1 MDINSIKAKLSA
13 LQTQQS
19 RPSGEARKNVFWKPA
34 VGKQTIR
41 IVPSAYNKS
50 NPFSEL
56 YFHYGIDKNQLS
68 TQQTGMRKILSL
80 NSLSS

>member
-34 VGKQTIR
+34 VASKQF
-41 IVPSAYNKS
+41 V
-50 NPFSEL
+50 L
-56 YFHYGIDKNQLS
+56 YLLRTTNQ
-68 TQQTGMRKILSL
+68 ILSR
-80 NSLSS
+80 NYSSIT